1 MKRSLPWNEQ
11 IDVISSDDDSSSS
24 DSEMDGCDGKQPVDE
39 DCDSKQPIDDEYNGK
54 ELSYEGIS
62 ILHINSYY
70 RKNLSSGFFLE

>member
-70 RKNLSSGFFLE
+70 RKNLSLGIF